1 MLFVQTFVDMKKILI
16 VEDEPDM
23 CFLLNIFLSGKGIQ
37 MDHVHSLH
45 MAREYFSTEI
55 PDVLILDNQLT
66 DGFGVDLVPHIKQEY
81 PSMKVIMISGTDGAV
96 KDFAMENG
104 IDIFLEK
111 PFSKSDIMSAIKRLT
126 SGAPFDDQNN

>member
-1 MLFVQTFVDMKKILI
+1 MKKILI

-23 CFLLNIFLSGKGIQ
+23 CFLLDVFLSGKGVQ
-37 MDHVHSLH
+37 MDHVNSLRL
-45 MAREYFSTEI
+45 AREYFSTEI

-66 DGFGVDLVPHIKQEY
+66 DGYGVDLVPHIKKAY

-96 KDFAMENG
+96 KEFAMENG

-111 PFSKSDIMSAIKRLT
+111 PFSKSEIMSAIKHLT
-126 SGAPFDDQNN
+126 SVGPFDDQTN